1 MKEIEVVAAIIHD
14 DEGRIFATQ
23 RGYGDFKDGWEFP
36 GGKME
41 PGESPEEALKREIR
55 TKQRAGLRKTNLRAS
70 PGFLLIKPSL
80 RTSLFVCGRKHRNF
94 VSQTYMSRDKNK
106 ANRCLR
112 NGVYNGKRENDRR
125 MNYKFK
131 IIETFS
137 KSVEVDAETEDDAFE
152 KVRKKYEAGRIKLD
166 AADDFD
172 EWEIYP
178 CSIGNL
184 CP

>member
-1 MKEIEVVAAIIHD
+1 
-14 DEGRIFATQ
+14 
-23 RGYGDFKDGWEFP
+23 
-36 GGKME
+36 
-41 PGESPEEALKREIR
+41 
-55 TKQRAGLRKTNLRAS
+55 
-70 PGFLLIKPSL
+70 
-80 RTSLFVCGRKHRNF
+80 
-94 VSQTYMSRDKNK
+94 
-106 ANRCLR
+106 
-112 NGVYNGKRENDRR
+112 
-125 MNYKFK
+125 MNYKFE